1 MASPMLWLGVK
12 PGLRRF
18 PSEVDPWELFKTS
31 GEAVRAA
38 GVMQPAPS
46 VVLDPV
52 RAWCSPERSTFASK
66 RSLRLSLNARPHVSR
81 CKRKV

>member
-31 GEAVRAA
+31 GEAGRAA
-38 GVMQPAPS
+38 GVSWSQAPA
-46 VVLDPV
+46 
-52 RAWCSPERSTFASK
+52 SPGLRCWPARCDAAGAPAHRRSDRT
-66 RSLRLSLNARPHVSR
+66 
-81 CKRKV
+81 